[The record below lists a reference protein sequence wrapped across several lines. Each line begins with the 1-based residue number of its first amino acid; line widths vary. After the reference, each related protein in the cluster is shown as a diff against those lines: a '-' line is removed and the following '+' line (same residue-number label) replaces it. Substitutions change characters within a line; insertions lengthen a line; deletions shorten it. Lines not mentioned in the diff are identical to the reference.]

1 MNYTTITIND
11 QKVGLKFGMASFRYI
26 SEKLKDGITF
36 ENGEINE
43 IGIAHLVYSGY
54 YNNCLVKGV
63 LPEMTFEA
71 LLDYIEANIM
81 KNDFLQELKEIIDI
95 WGQSDMI
102 KQNVVLTEDPKEQ
115 SDVTKKKNSRGRK

>member
-11 QKVGLKFGMASFRYI
+11 QKVGLKFGMASFRYVAD
-26 SEKLKDGITF
+26 KLKDGITF

-43 IGIAHLVYSGY
+43 IGIAHLIYSGY

-63 LPEMTFEA
+63 LPEMTFET

-81 KNDFLQELKEIIDI
+81 KQYFIDELKEIIKL
-95 WGQSDMI
+95 WGESDMI
-102 KQNVVLTEDPKEQ
+102 KNNASSSETTEE
-115 SDVTKKKNSRGRK
+115 STKKKSSRGRK

>member
-26 SEKLKDGITF
+26 SDKLKDGISF

-43 IGIAHLVYSGY
+43 IGIAHLIYSGY

-63 LPEMTFEA
+63 LPEITFET

-81 KNDFLQELKEIIDI
+81 KQNFIDELKEIIKV
-95 WGQSDMI
+95 WGDSDMI
-102 KQNVVLTEDPKEQ
+102 KQNVATNNQQEEP
-115 SDVTKKKNSRGRK
+115 KKKSSRGRK

>member
-26 SEKLKDGITF
+26 SDKLKDGITF
-36 ENGEINE
+36 DNGEINE
-43 IGIAHLVYSGY
+43 IGIAHLIYSGY

-63 LPEMTFEA
+63 LPEITFET

-81 KNDFLQELKEIIDI
+81 KQDFIDELKEIIKV
-95 WGQSDMI
+95 WGESDMI
-102 KQNVVLTEDPKEQ
+102 KQNVATTNQEEEP
-115 SDVTKKKNSRGRK
+115 KKKSSRGRK

>member
-11 QKVGLKFGMASFRYI
+11 QKVGLKFGMASFRYVAD
-26 SEKLKDGITF
+26 KLKDGITF

-43 IGIAHLVYSGY
+43 IGIAHLIYSGY

-63 LPEMTFEA
+63 LPEMTFET

-81 KNDFLQELKEIIDI
+81 KQDFIDELKEIIKV
-95 WGQSDMI
+95 WGESDMI
-102 KQNVVLTEDPKEQ
+102 KKNFVASDNTEE
-115 SDVTKKKNSRGRK
+115 SAKKKSSRGRK

>member
-26 SEKLKDGITF
+26 SDKLKDGITF

-43 IGIAHLVYSGY
+43 IGIAHLIYSGY

-63 LPEMTFEA
+63 LPEMTFET

-81 KNDFLQELKEIIDI
+81 KQDFIEELKEIIKV
-95 WGQSDMI
+95 WGESDMI
-102 KQNVVLTEDPKEQ
+102 KNNASSSETTEE
-115 SDVTKKKNSRGRK
+115 STKKKSSRGRK

>member
-11 QKVGLKFGMASFRYI
+11 QKVGLKFGMASFRYVAN
-26 SEKLKDGITF
+26 KLKDGITF

-43 IGIAHLVYSGY
+43 IGIAHLIYSGY

-63 LPEMTFEA
+63 LPEMTFET

-81 KNDFLQELKEIIDI
+81 KQDFIDELKEIIKV
-95 WGQSDMI
+95 WGDSDMI
-102 KQNVVLTEDPKEQ
+102 KQNVATTNQEEEP
-115 SDVTKKKNSRGRK
+115 KKKSSRGRK

>member
-11 QKVGLKFGMASFRYI
+11 QKVGLKFGMASFRYVAD
-26 SEKLKDGITF
+26 KLKDGITF

-43 IGIAHLVYSGY
+43 IGIAHLIYSGY

-63 LPEMTFEA
+63 LPEITFET

-81 KNDFLQELKEIIDI
+81 KQDFIDELKEIIKV
-95 WGQSDMI
+95 WGECDMI
-102 KQNVVLTEDPKEQ
+102 KSNPSSSETTEE
-115 SDVTKKKNSRGRK
+115 SAKKKSSRGRK